1 MLQDAFSHTKMCFRG
16 YMCVGGYFLIL
27 NISTNRDR
35 HIFVSSRISEKF
47 LKHFFANVYDVEEK
61 RRLAFG

>member
-1 MLQDAFSHTKMCFRG
+1 
-16 YMCVGGYFLIL
+16 MCVDGYFLIL

-47 LKHFFANVYDVEEK
+47 LKHFANVYDVEEK